1 MNDLFLAMFVYFGIS
16 SCIKVQI
23 KMAQQ
28 ALAAINKAKDIS
40 SEIVTYTRDSELRV
54 ERSLLLVWMR
64 A

>member
-28 ALAAINKAKDIS
+28 ALAAINKEKDIS